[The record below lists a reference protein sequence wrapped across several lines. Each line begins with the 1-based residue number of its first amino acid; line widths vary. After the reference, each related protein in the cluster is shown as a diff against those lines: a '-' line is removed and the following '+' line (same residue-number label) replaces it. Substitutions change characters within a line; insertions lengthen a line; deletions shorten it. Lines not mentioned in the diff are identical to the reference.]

1 LKQPIYKQI
10 FEECLIAVKKY
21 LALMK
26 TGKRFEKQL
35 LECLTLVQ
43 THFEIVHKQAFK
55 ENCYWLQKLK
65 RGNTFENG

>member
-10 FEECLIAVKKY
+10 FEECLTAVKKY

-35 LECLTLVQ
+35 LEGLTFASKRKLLMV
-43 THFEIVHKQAFK
+43 A
-55 ENCYWLQKLK
+55 ENIEK
-65 RGNTFENG
+65 RC